1 MQNYCLCESGYDEY
15 GGKREVASRL
25 TLMKIE
31 TAKEISLCRWLQ
43 TYLSKQLSVKKTRN
57 LALAIIFS
65 TAGTQCYRIIQQR
78 IKGNRR

>member
-25 TLMKIE
+25 TMMKIE

-43 TYLSKQLSVKKTRN
+43 IYLSKQLSVKKTRK
-57 LALAIIFS
+57 LALTIIFS
-65 TAGTQCYRIIQQR
+65 TAGKKCYRTIQ
-78 IKGNRR
+78 RRRGHRR